1 MSLIGIGLR
10 VKLKIFWIWIQI
22 YFHIIIN
29 LTLRIV
35 TLRFQTLHS
44 EQWYKNPFQIAGHQD
59 IIILEGNFSLFSE
72 KCLNYLYF
80 LISTLDWL
88 RQNIPF
94 GLQSK
99 TLCSNKQIK
108 QTSKNQKEEKT
119 KFIGSLTHWEIQKD
133 PAIFVINWG
142 PAVLLYL
149 NLGEKILLQSWVST
163 LTYFSALA
171 LMLSEDPLSIPY
183 IVWIWLSIS
192 ACPNTNKFEWCYK
205 HKLWGT

>member
-1 MSLIGIGLR
+1 M
-10 VKLKIFWIWIQI
+10 
-22 YFHIIIN
+22 
-29 LTLRIV
+29 

-44 EQWYKNPFQIAGHQD
+44 EQCYKNPFQIAGHQD

-108 QTSKNQKEEKT
+108 QTSKNQEEEKT
-119 KFIGSLTHWEIQKD
+119 KFIDSLTHWEIQKD

-149 NLGEKILLQSWVST
+149 NLGEKILQQSWVST

-171 LMLSEDPLSIPY
+171 LIFSEDSLSFSY
-183 IVWIWLSIS
+183 IFWIWLSIS